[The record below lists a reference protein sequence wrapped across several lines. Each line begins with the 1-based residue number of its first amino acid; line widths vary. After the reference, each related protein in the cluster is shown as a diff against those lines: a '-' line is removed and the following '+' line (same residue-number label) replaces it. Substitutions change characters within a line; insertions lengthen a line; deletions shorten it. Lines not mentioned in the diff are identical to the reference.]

1 MRIPYAF
8 SRRALSKWSS
18 SPDPHAPYAD
28 HYQLKPALL
37 QTMGTVVWSCLSYR
51 AAQLLESIIHR
62 MELRRLAV
70 GSRESRMYG
79 SYCGRTLD
87 SRRTCD

>member
-1 MRIPYAF
+1 MRAF
-8 SRRALSKWSS
+8 PMHSPVAFTLSKWSS

-37 QTMGTVVWSCLSYR
+37 QTMGTVVRSCLSYR

-62 MELRRLAV
+62 MELQRLAV
-70 GSRESRMYG
+70 ELRESRMYM
-79 SYCGRTLD
+79 GRIVDAL
-87 SRRTCD
+87 